1 MDYMFDYVRFT
12 VKTDVHAV
20 NPYPVDLAFIQS
32 ILGVSDDVFQEF
44 QSLGKGSLHYA
55 DMLRYFDIS
64 IGVPFPES
72 ADTMGYMVTMTGNG
86 CRQFEQFSNGNVL
99 CWRKLF
105 TRLKNAVSDGCSV
118 NICRLDIAFDD
129 KSELESGLLDLNEI
143 ERCAAAREYV
153 SLFRVTED
161 INSGDNADLL
171 EFKSRK
177 RRKNN
182 IFGHTVE
189 FGNRKSNA
197 FLRFYDKL
205 SEQLM
210 TEYGGKLENA
220 PDDFKKIKHW
230 VRMEFEFK
238 KTVAIKIVNSF
249 LLLSD
254 EKFNSWLAEVVNS
267 YIRFVDVDHSRRE
280 NCTVKE
286 WWLKFVGT
294 LEKASLKSGHFK
306 KSDYVSAFKWFE
318 RSLAPTLCALLCR
331 LGEDKLIEMIEVYG
345 SKERWKA
352 KHERI
357 SDNTSPVY
365 DTNLSNKDIWLSNI
379 PLALLDDDFYS
390 RDNVGIISDRDSIQL
405 DFDTASQLS
414 EYIPD
419 ILGTV
424 SDWDDIR
431 EAFYEAGY
439 VEVL

>member
-1 MDYMFDYVRFT
+1 MDYMFDYLRFT
-12 VKTDVHAV
+12 VKTDVNAV

-32 ILGVSDDVFQEF
+32 VLGVSDEVFDEF
-44 QSLGKGSLHYA
+44 QSIGKGALHYA
-55 DMLRYFDIS
+55 DMLRFFDIS
-64 IGVPFPES
+64 IGVPYPET
-72 ADTMGYMVTMTGNG
+72 ADVMGYMVTMTGNG
-86 CRQFEQFSNGNVL
+86 CRQFEQFSNGNVM
-99 CWRKLF
+99 CWKQLF
-105 TRLKNAVSDGCSV
+105 TRLKNAVSDGCAV

-129 KSELESGLLDLNEI
+129 KSEMTFGLLDLDEI

-161 INSGDNADLL
+161 INSINSL

-182 IFGHTVE
+182 LYGHTVE
-189 FGNRKSNA
+189 FGNRRSNA

-210 TEYGGKLENA
+210 NEYGGKLENA
-220 PDDFKKIKHW
+220 PEDFQKLKHW

-238 KTVAIKIVNSF
+238 KNVAIKIVNSF

-254 EKFNSWLAEVVNS
+254 EEFNKWLAEVVNN
-267 YIRFVDVDHSRRE
+267 YIRFVDLDDSRSNR
-280 NCTVKE
+280 CTVKE

-294 LEKASLKSGHFK
+294 LEKSSLKSGFFK

-331 LGEDKLIEMIEVYG
+331 LGEDKLIELIQVYG
-345 SKERWKA
+345 SKERWKS

-365 DTNLSNKDIWLSNI
+365 DLNLSNKEYWLSNI
-379 PLALLDDDFYS
+379 PLSILDDDFFS
-390 RDNVGIISDRDSIQL
+390 SDNIGVISDRDSIQL
-405 DFDTASQLS
+405 DFDTASS
-414 EYIPD
+414 FNED
-419 ILGTV
+419 ISDIIGTV

-439 VEVL
+439 SEIL